1 MKKTSSYFLL
11 IAGLIAVLS
20 GPAIFSA
27 ESGWITLIDG
37 DSGMNNFN
45 RVGTANWA
53 GYDGFVGATS
63 SGDGAGF
70 LVTKESYDD
79 FELIIEFWVSDDA
92 NSGIYLRC
100 QDANVITDR
109 SCYEANIFDQRG
121 DLSFGT
127 GGIVHIAP
135 VSEPYP
141 KAGGKWNTYE
151 ITANG
156 PQLKAVLNG
165 VTTAEAEDSQFSSGP
180 IALQWARG
188 TVRFRRVQI
197 RPL

>member
-1 MKKTSSYFLL
+1 MKQLTRSFLL
-11 IAGLIAVLS
+11 VTGLAAALAGPVV
-20 GPAIFSA
+20 FSA
-27 ESGWITLIDG
+27 DAGWITLLEG
-37 DSGMNNFN
+37 TSGMNNFN
-45 RVGTANWA
+45 RVGSANWA
-53 GYDGFVGATS
+53 GYDGMVGATS
-63 SGDGAGF
+63 SADGPGY
-70 LVTKESYDD
+70 LVTKESYDN
-79 FELIIEFWVSDDA
+79 FELRVEFWVSDDA
-92 NSGIYLRC
+92 NSGIYMRC
-100 QDANVITDR
+100 QDPQVITDR
-109 SCYEANIFDQRG
+109 SCYEANIFDQRP

-135 VSEPYP
+135 VAEPYP

-180 IALQWARG
+180 IALQWGRG
-188 TVRFRRVQI
+188 TVRFRSVQI